1 MGEKMP
7 RDGESELAAIGKVLT
22 AAPLLPLPDQESLHA
37 RAAVLRRQRRRRRA
51 LGGLVAV
58 LLACLVFGRIALSGP
73 DVSTTV
79 TDGGVT
85 TPPDTASGA
94 CAASDPADVAA
105 IQALLVG
112 NATRLRDAFTIDN
125 GADRYVAAGLDSADG
140 QPLSTFDVWLRRDGR
155 WYSVSGNAQKLSTA
169 PNAEGLPGLPNTGG
183 AVAERMQRCMAHF
196 LPEGQ
201 RGPATTRLTTGG

>member
-1 MGEKMP
+1 MDEKRA
-7 RDGESELAAIGKVLT
+7 RDGESELTAIGKLLIED
-22 AAPLLPLPDQESLHA
+22 PLLPLPDQESLHA
-37 RAAVLRRQRRRRRA
+37 RAAVRRRQRRRRRA
-51 LGGLVAV
+51 LGGLVA
-58 LLACLVFGRIALSGP
+58 LLLSCLVFGRIALSGP

-79 TDGGVT
+79 TDDGVT
-85 TPPDTASGA
+85 TPQETASGA
-94 CAASDPADVAA
+94 CATSDPADVAA

-112 NATRLRDAFTIDN
+112 NATRLRDAFTIDD
-125 GADRYVAAGLDSADG
+125 GADRYVAAGIASADG
-140 QPLSTFDVWLRRDGR
+140 QPLSAVDVWLRRDGR

-196 LPEGQ
+196 LPEDR